1 MDETEQELL
10 DMLSEPTV
18 ERVRRDQ
25 INGDILM
32 QRLGQA
38 LAPDINA
45 MLDRL
50 ADRMIDNVKVSMEEW
65 CPGCGEKALL
75 MPELCEE
82 CLSVGK

>member
-1 MDETEQELL
+1 MNDTEQELL
-10 DMLSEPTV
+10 DILSEPTA
-18 ERVRRDQ
+18 EKVRRDQ
-25 INGDILM
+25 IAADILM

-38 LAPDINA
+38 LAPQVNV

-50 ADRMIDNVKVSMEEW
+50 ADQMIGNVKASMEEW